1 MKKQIIPVLIGVGL
15 VVSVFGTSAVKSHL
29 DTVSD
34 GIRET
39 ARNAVPAEYEI
50 NRIRSLIGAMSE
62 DVAGFQ
68 DKLGEIE
75 ATVKAKREDTRRLE
89 ASIAE
94 DLRDLVTEKNM
105 LAREGDEFTVRGVSY
120 RREQVEASAKARMAR
135 VKRQQ
140 STLELLAKAIVPLE
154 RDIADGRRR
163 LVEAASARDDKLREL
178 ELLTAELKNAELRGD
193 LAELTKPLRDD
204 VINRSRGELAES
216 LEAFSR
222 RVRREQRRVDV
233 TNNTA
238 SPALIKHVNP
248 SRPGVMDELE
258 SFLSTHQTETQE
270 AQPARPE

>member
-15 VVSVFGTSAVKSHL
+15 VVGVFGTSAVKSHL

-50 NRIRSLIGAMSE
+50 NRIRSLIDAMSE

-75 ATVKAKREDTRRLE
+75 STVNAKREETRRLE
-89 ASIAE
+89 ALIAE
-94 DLRDLVTEKNM
+94 DLRDLVAEKNM

-120 RREQVEASAKARMAR
+120 RREQVEASAKARMDR
-135 VKRQQ
+135 VKRHQ
-140 STLELLAKAIVPLE
+140 STRGLLAKAIVPLE
-154 RDIADGRRR
+154 RDVADGRRR
-163 LVEAASARDDKLREL
+163 LADAASARDDKLREL
-178 ELLTAELKNAELRGD
+178 DLLTAELKNAELRGD
-193 LAELTKPLRDD
+193 LAALTRPLKDD
-204 VINRSRGELAES
+204 AINRSRGELAES
-216 LEAFSR
+216 LDAFSR
-222 RVRREQRRVDV
+222 RVRREQRRVDSV
-233 TNNTA
+233 TNNA
-238 SPALIKHVNP
+238 SPALIEHMNP

-258 SFLSTHQTETQE
+258 SFLSTQQREIQE

>member
-15 VVSVFGTSAVKSHL
+15 VVGVFGTSAVKSHL

-50 NRIRSLIGAMSE
+50 NRIRSLIDAMSE

-75 ATVKAKREDTRRLE
+75 STVNAKREETRRLE
-89 ASIAE
+89 ALIAE
-94 DLRDLVTEKNM
+94 DLRDLVAEKNM

-120 RREQVEASAKARMAR
+120 RREQVEASAKARMDR
-135 VKRQQ
+135 VKRHQ
-140 STLELLAKAIVPLE
+140 STRGLLAKAIVPLE
-154 RDIADGRRR
+154 RDVADGRRR
-163 LVEAASARDDKLREL
+163 LADAASARDDKLREL
-178 ELLTAELKNAELRGD
+178 DLLTAELKNAELRGD
-193 LAELTKPLRDD
+193 LAALTRPLKDD
-204 VINRSRGELAES
+204 AINRSRGELAES
-216 LEAFSR
+216 LDAFSR
-222 RVRREQRRVDV
+222 RVRREQRRVDSV
-233 TNNTA
+233 TNNA
-238 SPALIKHVNP
+238 SPALIEHMNP

-258 SFLSTHQTETQE
+258 SFLSTQQVEIQE

>member
-1 MKKQIIPVLIGVGL
+1 MKKQIIPVLIGIGL

-68 DKLGEIE
+68 EKLGEIE
-75 ATVKAKREDTRRLE
+75 ATVKAKREETRRLE
-89 ASIAE
+89 ATIAE
-94 DLRDLVTEKNM
+94 DLRGLVTEKNM
-105 LAREGDEFTVRGVSY
+105 LSRDGDEFAVRGVSY

-135 VKRQQ
+135 IKRHQ
-140 STLELLAKAIVPLE
+140 STRELLGKAIMPLE
-154 RDIADGRRR
+154 RDVADGRRR
-163 LVEAASARDDKLREL
+163 LAEAASARDDKLREL
-178 ELLTAELKNAELRGD
+178 DLLTAELKNAELRGD
-193 LAELTKPLRDD
+193 LAELTEPLKAG
-204 VINRSRGELAES
+204 VINRSQGELAES

-222 RVRREQRRVDV
+222 RVRREQRRVDAV
-233 TNNTA
+233 TNIA
-238 SPALIKHVNP
+238 SPALIEHMNP

-258 SFLSTHQTETQE
+258 SFLSTQQTETQE
-270 AQPARPE
+270 SQPARPE